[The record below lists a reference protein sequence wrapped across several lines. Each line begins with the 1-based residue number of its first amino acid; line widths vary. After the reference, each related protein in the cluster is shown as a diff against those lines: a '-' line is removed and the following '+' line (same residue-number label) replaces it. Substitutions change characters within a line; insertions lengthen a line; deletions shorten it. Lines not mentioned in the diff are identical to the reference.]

1 MRFKLKQYKTN
12 LWTRLDNTSKAYYN
26 FLHDYRNLYFE
37 ILSNHK
43 NRNLNQKYLTELTCN
58 FLRNM
63 LDKMCDIYTA
73 YSGSKMNACI
83 KLIGKENEEINFDKI
98 NKDDA
103 TVYTFVRSSNLTKK
117 REDASNDKAVLIKE
131 NTDFS
136 FIIDPPLFYDK
147 QYFYEQD
154 LQLFDD
160 YLHKYGEKYLNTT
173 SNYNEYYKAALVVP
187 IRIAHRR
194 LYFTQQN
201 DKFDYHII
209 GFLCVDTLSTQAFIP
224 EFEEQFI
231 EIAKSFAAITY
242 IVMNKYMFY
251 LSKCRNGYKRKRK
264 VQSPDNINGGKT
276 I

>member
-83 KLIGKENEEINFDKI
+83 KLIGKENEDINFDKI
-98 NKDDA
+98 DKDDA

-131 NTDFS
+131 ETV
-136 FIIDPPLFYDK
+136 K
-147 QYFYEQD
+147 
-154 LQLFDD
+154 
-160 YLHKYGEKYLNTT
+160 
-173 SNYNEYYKAALVVP
+173 
-187 IRIAHRR
+187 
-194 LYFTQQN
+194 
-201 DKFDYHII
+201 
-209 GFLCVDTLSTQAFIP
+209 
-224 EFEEQFI
+224 
-231 EIAKSFAAITY
+231 KS
-242 IVMNKYMFY
+242 
-251 LSKCRNGYKRKRK
+251 L
-264 VQSPDNINGGKT
+264 
-276 I
+276 